1 MTIIFNSAEIMM
13 YEEAIRSNL
22 KTVFREWCWNKMEV
36 NKSGSKNNKIK
47 NKRRLTEFEIK
58 VLERE
63 VEKETKIL
71 KNMREW

>member
-1 MTIIFNSAEIMM
+1 
-13 YEEAIRSNL
+13 
-22 KTVFREWCWNKMEV
+22 MEV